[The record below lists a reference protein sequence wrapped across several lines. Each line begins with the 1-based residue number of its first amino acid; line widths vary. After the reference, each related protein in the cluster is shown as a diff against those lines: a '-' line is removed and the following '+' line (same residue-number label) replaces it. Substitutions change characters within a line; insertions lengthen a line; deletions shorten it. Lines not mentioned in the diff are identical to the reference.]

1 MKVILLEDVYKQGV
15 AGEVVNVAPGYARN
29 YLIPKR
35 LAVKVT
41 PGALKQSETLRQHVE
56 VRRAEKG
63 EKFSKIAEQVEGLT
77 LYFGVKAS
85 ETGKLYG
92 SVTPVEITERL
103 EEEIGLEIDRRRVG
117 DRPLRE
123 LGEHM
128 VPVRLDAG
136 LAPAVRVIVFREGA
150 DPRLVVEEEAEEAE
164 EGEGLAEDVLLEG
177 ALPED
182 ALADEAEAVGAE
194 LAEEPAEEPVE
205 ELQPA
210 AEAEPEGEA
219 HEADEAVEEE
229 A

>member
-29 YLIPKR
+29 YLIPR
-35 LAVKVT
+35 GLAVKVT
-41 PGALKQSETLRQHVE
+41 PGALKQSAVLRQHVE
-56 VRRAEKG
+56 VRRAEKE
-63 EKFSKIAEQVEGLT
+63 EKFAKVAEQVGQLA

-92 SVTPVEITERL
+92 SVTPAEIADQL
-103 EEEIGLEIDRRRVG
+103 MAEIGLEIDRRRVG

-136 LAPAVRVIVFREGA
+136 LAPAVRVIVFREGQ
-150 DPRLVVEEEAEEAE
+150 DPRLMEAEAEVDEDAE
-164 EGEGLAEDVLLEG
+164 EGEELAEV
-177 ALPED
+177 
-182 ALADEAEAVGAE
+182 ALAEEGDAEAVEAE
-194 LAEEPAEEPVE
+194 MAEEESAEEPEPALEVE
-205 ELQPA
+205 L
-210 AEAEPEGEA
+210 
-219 HEADEAVEEE
+219 EADEQDADQEALEE

>member
-15 AGEVVNVAPGYARN
+15 AGEVVDVAPGYARN
-29 YLIPKR
+29 FLIPKR

-41 PGALKQSETLRQHVE
+41 PGTLKQSEILRQHVE
-56 VRRAEKG
+56 VRRAEKE

-136 LAPAVRVIVFREGA
+136 LAPAVRVIVFREGE
-150 DPRLVVEEEAEEAE
+150 DPRLMEAEEAE
-164 EGEGLAEDVLLEG
+164 AAEGLAEEVLPED

-182 ALADEAEAVGAE
+182 ALADETELVEAE
-194 LAEEPAEEPVE
+194 LAEEPAEA
-205 ELQPA
+205 LQPA
-210 AEAEPEGEA
+210 AEVEPEGEA
-219 HEADEAVEEE
+219 QEADEAVEEE

>member
-41 PGALKQSETLRQHVE
+41 PGALRQSETLRQHVE
-56 VRRAEKG
+56 VRRAEKE
-63 EKFSKIAEQVEGLT
+63 EKFSKIGEQVEGLT

-92 SVTPVEITERL
+92 SVTPVEIADL
-103 EEEIGLEIDRRRVG
+103 LKDEIGLEIDRRRVG

-136 LAPAVRVIVFREGA
+136 LAPAVRVIVFREGE
-150 DPRLVVEEEAEEAE
+150 DPRLMEAEAEEAVEE
-164 EGEGLAEDVLLEG
+164 EGEGLAEDTLSEDVL
-177 ALPED
+177 AED
-182 ALADEAEAVGAE
+182 AEMVEAELV
-194 LAEEPAEEPVE
+194 EEPAEA
-205 ELQPA
+205 LQPA
-210 AEAEPEGEA
+210 AEVEPESEEQ
-219 HEADEAVEEE
+219 EADEAVEEE

>member
-29 YLIPKR
+29 YLIPKG

-41 PGALKQSETLRQHVE
+41 PGALKQSEVLRQHVE
-56 VRRAEKG
+56 VRRAEKE
-63 EKFSKIAEQVEGLT
+63 EKFAKVAEQVEQLA

-92 SVTPVEITERL
+92 SVTPAEIVEQL
-103 EEEIGLEIDRRRVG
+103 QAEIGLEIDRRRVG

-136 LAPAVRVIVFREGA
+136 LAPAVRVIVFREGE
-150 DPRLVVEEEAEEAE
+150 DPRLMEAEADEGAE
-164 EGEGLAEDVLLEG
+164 EGEELAED
-177 ALPED
+177 ALTED
-182 ALADEAEAVGAE
+182 VYA
-194 LAEEPAEEPVE
+194 
-205 ELQPA
+205 
-210 AEAEPEGEA
+210 
-219 HEADEAVEEE
+219 EAVEEPEVAEEESAEEPQPAPE
-229 A
+229 AELEADEQDADEEALEEA

>member
-15 AGEVVNVAPGYARN
+15 AGEVVDVAPGYARN
-29 YLIPKR
+29 FLIPKR

-56 VRRAEKG
+56 VRRAEKE
-63 EKFSKIAEQVEGLT
+63 EKFSKIGEQVEGLT

-92 SVTPVEITERL
+92 SVTPVEIADL
-103 EEEIGLEIDRRRVG
+103 LKDEIGLEIDRRRVG

-136 LAPAVRVIVFREGA
+136 LAPAVRVIVFREGE
-150 DPRLVVEEEAEEAE
+150 DPRLMEAEAAEEAE
-164 EGEGLAEDVLLEG
+164 EGEGLAEDMLAEDV
-177 ALPED
+177 LPED
-182 ALADEAEAVGAE
+182 ALADEAEMVEAE
-194 LAEEPAEEPVE
+194 LAEEPAEA
-205 ELQPA
+205 LQPA
-210 AEAEPEGEA
+210 AEAEPESEDQ
-219 HEADEAVEEE
+219 EADEAVEEE

>member
-29 YLIPKR
+29 FLIPKR

-56 VRRAEKG
+56 VRRAEKE
-63 EKFSKIAEQVEGLT
+63 EKFSKIGEQVEGLT

-92 SVTPVEITERL
+92 SVTPVEIADL
-103 EEEIGLEIDRRRVG
+103 LKDEIGLEIDRRRVG

-136 LAPAVRVIVFREGA
+136 LAPAVRVIVFREGE
-150 DPRLVVEEEAEEAE
+150 DPRLMEAEAEEAVEE
-164 EGEGLAEDVLLEG
+164 EGEGLAEDALSEDVL
-177 ALPED
+177 AED
-182 ALADEAEAVGAE
+182 AEMVKAE
-194 LAEEPAEEPVE
+194 LVEEPAEA
-205 ELQPA
+205 LQPA
-210 AEAEPEGEA
+210 AEVEPESEEQ
-219 HEADEAVEEE
+219 EADEAVEEE

>member
-41 PGALKQSETLRQHVE
+41 PGALRQSETLRQHVE
-56 VRRAEKG
+56 VRRAEKE
-63 EKFSKIAEQVEGLT
+63 EKFSKIGEQVEGLT

-92 SVTPVEITERL
+92 SVTPVEIADL
-103 EEEIGLEIDRRRVG
+103 LKDEIGLEIDRRRVG

-136 LAPAVRVIVFREGA
+136 LAPAVRVIVFREGE
-150 DPRLVVEEEAEEAE
+150 DPRLMEAEAEEAVEE
-164 EGEGLAEDVLLEG
+164 EGEGLAEDALSEDVL
-177 ALPED
+177 AED
-182 ALADEAEAVGAE
+182 AEMVKAE
-194 LAEEPAEEPVE
+194 LVEEPAEA
-205 ELQPA
+205 LQPA
-210 AEAEPEGEA
+210 AEVEPESEEQ
-219 HEADEAVEEE
+219 EADEAVEEE

>member
-29 YLIPKR
+29 FLIPR
-35 LAVKVT
+35 GLAVKVT
-41 PGALKQSETLRQHVE
+41 PGALRQSEALRQRVE
-56 VRRAEKG
+56 IRLAEKE
-63 EKFSKIAEQVEGLT
+63 EKFGKVAEQVEQLT

-92 SVTPVEITERL
+92 SVTPAEIAEQL
-103 EEEIGLEIDRRRVG
+103 EAEIGLEIDRRRVG

-136 LAPAVRVIVFREGA
+136 LAPAVRVIVFREGE
-150 DPRLVVEEEAEEAE
+150 DPRLVEAEVEESAED
-164 EGEGLAEDVLLEG
+164 GEGLAEE
-177 ALPED
+177 
-182 ALADEAEAVGAE
+182 ALAGDTLVEDLDAGAVEA
-194 LAEEPAEEPVE
+194 EPAEES
-205 ELQPA
+205 QPA
-210 AEAEPEGEA
+210 AEAELEAEGL
-219 HEADEAVEEE
+219 EADEAVEE

>member
-15 AGEVVNVAPGYARN
+15 AGEVVDVAPGYARN
-29 YLIPKR
+29 FLIPKR

-56 VRRAEKG
+56 VRRAEKE

-92 SVTPVEITERL
+92 SVTPVEIAERL
-103 EEEIGLEIDRRRVG
+103 AEEIGLEIDRRRVG

-136 LAPAVRVIVFREGA
+136 LAPAVRVIVFREGE
-150 DPRLVVEEEAEEAE
+150 DPRLMKAEEVEEAE
-164 EGEGLAEDVLLEG
+164 EGEELVEG

-182 ALADEAEAVGAE
+182 ALAEEVDAADAVEAE
-194 LAEEPAEEPVE
+194 LAEEPEPA
-205 ELQPA
+205 P
-210 AEAEPEGEA
+210 EAEL
-219 HEADEAVEEE
+219 EADEPNADEETLEE